1 MTLVNGAHYEPSPTE
16 TLHELVLSQVG
27 RVEGV
32 AVAVDGAV
40 VPRSQ
45 WAATPVAGT
54 IEIVTAA
61 QGG

>member
-1 MTLVNGAHYEPSPTE
+1 MTLVNGAHYEAQPGE
-16 TLHELVLSQVG
+16 TLVDLVLSKVG

-32 AVAVDGAV
+32 AVAKDGAV

-45 WAATPVAGT
+45 WEATAVEGE

>member
-1 MTLVNGAHYEPSPTE
+1 MTLVNGAHYEPSPSE
-16 TLHELVLSQVG
+16 TVSDLVLSHVG

>member
-1 MTLVNGAHYEPSPTE
+1 MTLVNGAHYEPSPSE
-16 TLHELVLSQVG
+16 TLDDLVLSQVG

-32 AVAVDGAV
+32 AIAVDGAV

-45 WAATPVAGT
+45 WADTPVAGT